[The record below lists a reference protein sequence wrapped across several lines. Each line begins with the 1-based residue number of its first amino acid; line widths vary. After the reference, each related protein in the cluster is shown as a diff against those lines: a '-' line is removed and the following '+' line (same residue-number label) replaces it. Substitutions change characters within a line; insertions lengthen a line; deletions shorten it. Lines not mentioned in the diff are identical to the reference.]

1 MVCSRSAVLL
11 ASLLIGG
18 FGHAQD
24 VSSSPR
30 LRLFLPPNVTSDK
43 VEIRYTLYGAF
54 GAYGSFVIAKPDS
67 ASAEIPLSVSGQ
79 VAGEIKAFAW
89 APGCHVA
96 RFNIKVGELDIHE
109 SYSCE
114 PLPFVLLRGQ
124 VEQSSLLH
132 QRPAEVQVEY
142 LASWACDFFEL
153 SDCMVPQFS
162 VGTARID
169 SAGRFEIN
177 LPDFAADPA
186 CEASRASATFEVTLR
201 DVRTYNPIASL
212 SPRSKTLRILN
223 GVLKPASVYPNP
235 TMFIAGKPQ

>member
-1 MVCSRSAVLL
+1 VIRSCSAVLL
-11 ASLLIGG
+11 ASLLIGA

-24 VSSSPR
+24 ASGSPR
-30 LRLFLPPNVTSDK
+30 LRLFLPPSVPSDR

-67 ASAEIPLSVSGQ
+67 ASVEIPLSVSGQ

-96 RFNIKVGELDIHE
+96 RFSIKVGELDLHE

-114 PLPFVLLRGQ
+114 PLPFVLLKGQ
-124 VEQSSLLH
+124 VEQSPLLH

-153 SDCMVPQFS
+153 DDCMVPQFS
-162 VGTARID
+162 VGISRID

-177 LPDFAADPA
+177 LPDFAADPS
-186 CEASRASATFEVTLR
+186 CKASRASATFEVTLR
-201 DVRTYNPIASL
+201 EVKTYNPIASL
-212 SPRSKTLRILN
+212 SPRSKTVRILN
-223 GVLKPASVYPNP
+223 GALKPASVYLNP